1 MWRVYFIKFPKFLG
15 CNDMSLKNA
24 LMGYKQ
30 QIDAVKK
37 QLEDKAT
44 DEKIAKMLAEQL
56 DILNKGV
63 VKQPSPKKWF
73 DKSVLSNGGNTHYKL
88 NDKWY
93 RISVDSKSDTEYTQ
107 FKFHATTALGYVLYI
122 SAKTYKDAQDVVDD
136 IFGKKGLYLVSAT

>member
-1 MWRVYFIKFPKFLG
+1 
-15 CNDMSLKNA
+15 MSLKNA
-24 LMGYKQ
+24 LMGF
-30 QIDAVKK
+30 KK

-44 DEKIAKMLAEQL
+44 DEKIAKMLEEQA
-56 DILNKGV
+56 DILSKGV
-63 VKQPSPKKWF
+63 SKDTKNTKPKKWF
-73 DKSVLSNGGNTHYKL
+73 DESVLSNGGSTHYKL

-93 RISVDSKSDTEYTQ
+93 RISVDSKNDVEYTQ

>member
-1 MWRVYFIKFPKFLG
+1 
-15 CNDMSLKNA
+15 MSLKNA
-24 LMGYKQ
+24 LLGF
-30 QIDAVKK
+30 KK

-44 DEKIAKMLAEQL
+44 DEKIAKMLAEQS

-73 DKSVLSNGGNTHYKL
+73 DESVLSNGGNTHYKL

-93 RISVDSKSDTEYTQ
+93 RISVDSKSDAEYTQ
-107 FKFHATTALGYVLYI
+107 FKFHTTTALGYVLYI

>member
-1 MWRVYFIKFPKFLG
+1 
-15 CNDMSLKNA
+15 MSLKNA
-24 LMGYKQ
+24 LLGF
-30 QIDAVKK
+30 KK

-44 DEKIAKMLAEQL
+44 DEKIAKMLAEQS

-63 VKQPSPKKWF
+63 AKQSKPKKWF
-73 DKSVLSNGGNTHYKL
+73 DESVLYNGGNTHYKL

-93 RISVDSKSDTEYTQ
+93 RVSVDSKSDVEYTQ

>member
-1 MWRVYFIKFPKFLG
+1 
-15 CNDMSLKNA
+15 MSLKNA
-24 LMGYKQ
+24 LMRYKQ

-44 DEKIAKMLAEQL
+44 DEKIAKMLAEQS

-63 VKQPSPKKWF
+63 TKQSKPKKWF
-73 DKSVLSNGGNTHYKL
+73 DESVLSNGGNTHYKL

-93 RISVDSKSDTEYTQ
+93 RISVDSKSDVEYTQ
-107 FKFHATTALGYVLYI
+107 FKFHTTTALGYVLYI
-122 SAKTYKDAQDVVDD
+122 SAKTYKDAQDVVDG

>member
-1 MWRVYFIKFPKFLG
+1 MLALFYYVYNKETTFKG
-15 CNDMSLKNA
+15 DNDMSLKNA
-24 LMGYKQ
+24 LMGF
-30 QIDAVKK
+30 KK
-37 QLEDKAT
+37 QLEDKST
-44 DEKIAKMLAEQL
+44 DEKIAKMLAEQS

-73 DKSVLSNGGNTHYKL
+73 DESVLSNGGNTHYKL

-93 RISVDSKSDTEYTQ
+93 RISVDSKSDVKYTQ
-107 FKFHATTALGYVLYI
+107 FKFHTTTALGYVLYI